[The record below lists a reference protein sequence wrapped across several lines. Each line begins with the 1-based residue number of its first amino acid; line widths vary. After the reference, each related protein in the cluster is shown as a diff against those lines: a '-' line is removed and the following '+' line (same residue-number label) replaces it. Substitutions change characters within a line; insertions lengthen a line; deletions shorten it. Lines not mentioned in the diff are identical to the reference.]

1 MSLPPLATMADV
13 ANWGYTLPAGMG
25 DALLD
30 RASVR
35 IRRAARESITT
46 ATVTVQA
53 DVHAGLVVLPAPPIV
68 SVTTV
73 QAVASDG
80 TLSALTGWWW
90 DGERIVMPNP
100 SATTP
105 FCVTR
110 VQATYVRGRAVV
122 PEGIVELTCQVAVR
136 MSLTPAG
143 MDIGIR
149 ERRVDDYTEVYAVEQ
164 LDAAGNLL
172 PGELTALRDALGGR
186 NVWVTS

>member
-1 MSLPPLATMADV
+1 MSLTPLATMSDV
-13 ANWGYTLPAGMG
+13 ANWGYVLPAATG

-35 IRRAARESITT
+35 IRRAARESITP
-46 ATVTVQA
+46 ATVTVQT
-53 DVHAGLVVLPAPPIV
+53 DVDGAVVVLPAPPVI

-80 TLSALTGWWW
+80 TLSTLTGWWW
-90 DGERIVMPNP
+90 DGDRIVMPTDP
-100 SATTP
+100 LT
-105 FCVTR
+105 CVSR
-110 VQATYVRGRAVV
+110 VQVTYVRGRTVV

-172 PGELTALRDALGGR
+172 PGELAALHDALGGR
-186 NVWVTS
+186 NVWVTSPW